1 MNVMG
6 RQRDPNRDKAFEIY
20 KASNGEISL
29 IDIAVQLG
37 VSDGT
42 VRGWK
47 AKDGWDAKISD
58 VIGGKGK
65 KSSGNSKSNG
75 TERKTER
82 NEKEGRSE
90 SIGTEREDISWAEIE
105 NDYVTDIRK
114 KGWTLEQ
121 LAKKYGI
128 SYSSITKYAA
138 DNNWSEKRKNHG
150 KAVKEKSAEI
160 TTHLLSNEIARATA
174 RHLRISDKLLKIVE
188 DAINDDR
195 EFYKVVEKLRT
206 GYGPGEFD
214 ERIVVETVG
223 ALNDAKL
230 VNVVS
235 SFEKLQKAQRQTLR
249 ILDEKDQQKLNLERE
264 KIEDEE
270 DKPTEIVVRRW
281 QK

>member
-1 MNVMG
+1 MG
-6 RQRDPNRDKAFEIY
+6 RTRDPKRDKAFEIY
-20 KASNGEISL
+20 KAAKGEINL
-29 IDIAVQLG
+29 IDIAAQLG

-47 AKDGWDAKISD
+47 SKEKWDALL
-58 VIGGKGK
+58 
-65 KSSGNSKSNG
+65 SGDKPTKSNG
-75 TERKTER
+75 TLQSLNSAPKK
-82 NEKEGRSE
+82 NKERSE
-90 SIGTEREDISWAEIE
+90 SDGTERDDISWAEIE

-114 KGWTLEQ
+114 KGWTLDT
-121 LAKKYGI
+121 LAKKYSI

-150 KAVKEKSAEI
+150 RAVKEKSAEI

-174 RHLRISDKLLKIVE
+174 RHLRISDKLLKVVE
-188 DAINDDR
+188 DAINDDS

-214 ERIVVETVG
+214 EKIVVETVG

-235 SFEKLQKAQRQTLR
+235 SFEKLQKVQRQALR
-249 ILDEKDQQKLNLERE
+249 IMDEKDQQKLDLERS
-264 KIEDEE
+264 KQDDED

-281 QK
+281 TK